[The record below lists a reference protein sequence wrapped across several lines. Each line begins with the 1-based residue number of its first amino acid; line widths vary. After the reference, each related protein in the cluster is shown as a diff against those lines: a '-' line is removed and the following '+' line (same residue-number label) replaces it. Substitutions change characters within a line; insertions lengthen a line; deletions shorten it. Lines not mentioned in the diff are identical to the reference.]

1 MKTRAIATLITA
13 LTLAA
18 CGEGGP
24 RYLVDSP
31 PSNLR
36 VRAAVST
43 LLVRTVSLPT
53 YAADEEIAFQDKNGV
68 VKTSNS
74 GLWADDPER
83 ATTLTVTRH
92 LNAMTS
98 AKVAP
103 EPWPL
108 PAPPDGVVDVRI
120 ENFIA
125 TNQGT
130 FRISGQYFIGSEEPP
145 LEDNFDNPDYQPK
158 SLPAPL
164 PDRVGVFDIA
174 VALDG
179 TGPAAIANAQ
189 AAALT
194 RLSEQIARDLV
205 R

>member
-1 MKTRAIATLITA
+1 MTIRAIATGLLA
-13 LTLAA
+13 MTLVA

-24 RYLVDSP
+24 RYLVESP
-31 PSNLR
+31 TSELR
-36 VRAAVST
+36 VRSAVRT

-53 YAADEEIAFQDKNGV
+53 YAADEEIAFQDDEGV
-68 VKTSNS
+68 VRTMNF
-74 GLWADDPER
+74 GLWADEPER

-108 PAPPDGVVDVRI
+108 PRPPEGVVDIRI
-120 ENFIA
+120 ETYIA
-125 TNQGT
+125 TNADT
-130 FRISGQYFIGSEEPP
+130 FRISGQYFLGSEEPEP
-145 LEDNFDNPDYQPK
+145 EDNFDDPDYEPRTQP
-158 SLPAPL
+158 PPL
-164 PDRVGVFDIA
+164 PDRVGVFDIS
-174 VALDG
+174 VALVG
-179 TGPAAIANAQ
+179 EGPSAIATAQ

-194 RLSEQIARDLV
+194 RLSEKIARDLV

>member
-1 MKTRAIATLITA
+1 MKIRALTTLIAA
-13 LTLAA
+13 LALAA

-130 FRISGQYFIGSEEPP
+130 FRISGQYFIGSEVPVQDDIF
-145 LEDNFDNPDYQPK
+145 EDPDYVPR

-164 PDRVGVFDIA
+164 PDRVGIFDIA
-174 VALDG
+174 VALAGDG
-179 TGPAAIANAQ
+179 PSAIAEAQ